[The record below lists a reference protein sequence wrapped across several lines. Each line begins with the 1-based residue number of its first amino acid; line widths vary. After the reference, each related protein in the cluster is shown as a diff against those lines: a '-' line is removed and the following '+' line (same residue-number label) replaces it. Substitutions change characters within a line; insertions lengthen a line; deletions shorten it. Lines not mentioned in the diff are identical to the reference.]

1 MDREKLLK
9 AKIPCAETGIE
20 CRHTFCSICEPAF
33 HCGINAYIKDDKL
46 IKVEG
51 IEGFPLSNGK
61 LCPKG
66 MASRQYV
73 YRKDRLT
80 TPLKRVT
87 PHGGEG
93 EFEPISW
100 DEAYD
105 IIADKLS
112 DIKEESGANSVA
124 FYVGYAKWYRAM
136 LHRFAYSYGSVN
148 FGTESST
155 CNTACDS
162 AFLDMTGSLGTG
174 DMGNSNCHIL
184 WGRNPAYSTYVQIR
198 AFQAA
203 KARGMKVIVID
214 PRETPSASKWADLHL
229 KIKPGTDAALAL
241 GMARIIIEN
250 GWEAKEYIR
259 DHVHGY
265 EEYKKELEKYDLDT
279 VAEITGLRKEDILKA
294 TEMYSQRGPSS
305 ISLSAAAI
313 VHHING
319 YQTFKA
325 IISLMGVSGNYDVAG
340 GNIPQGETFAYRW
353 ANFETK
359 EHEYYASMEPENH
372 PPMIGDLK
380 FPLWKH
386 FKGEAQF
393 TDIVRQFETES
404 PYPLKAMM
412 AFGLNHRMFPQ
423 PHRVMEML
431 DNMEFVV
438 SAELFMT
445 DVSKHADIVLPV
457 CTSFEREEFKV
468 YPGGKCWYIHPVISP
483 VGESR
488 SDVQIVSELA
498 NRMNF
503 DDELLRRGYRAF
515 VEYCLEDCELN
526 VEDCEGTDMPVMSP
540 DAKPY
545 VPGTYTAAGYKTPTG
560 KFELYSETIANLSED
575 PWHADTVAL
584 FGEPELSPVPTWDSP
599 YDNDKAGEYP
609 FVLSSGGRLPYALHS
624 RSQDVPWLRYF
635 HPVIRVDMNDEDAKA
650 MGIELNDPVVVRND
664 HGSLQGIANPTA
676 RMLQGAIQIYHG
688 RREADPNELIG
699 LDHLDPYSGF
709 PGYNCI
715 RAAVEKYSE

>member
-20 CRHTFCSICEPAF
+20 CKHTFCSICEPAF
-33 HCGINAYIKDDKL
+33 HCGVNAYIKDDEL

-51 IEGFPLSNGK
+51 IEGFPMSNGK

-73 YRKDRLT
+73 YREDRLT

-100 DEAYD
+100 DEAYE
-105 IIADKLS
+105 IIAEKLG
-112 DIKEESGANSVA
+112 DLKEKYGANSVA

-162 AFLDMTGSLGTG
+162 AFKDVTGSLGTG
-174 DMGNSNCHIL
+174 DMGNSKCHIL
-184 WGRNPAYSTYVQIR
+184 WGRNPAYSTYVQMR
-198 AFQAA
+198 PFYAA
-203 KARGMKVIVID
+203 KARGLKVIVID

-241 GMARIIIEN
+241 GMAKIIIDNNWHDSEFI
-250 GWEAKEYIR
+250 EK
-259 DHVHGY
+259 HVHGF
-265 EEYKKELEKYDLDT
+265 EEYRKEIDKYDLAT
-279 VAEITGLRKEDILKA
+279 VAEITGLDPELIMKA
-294 TEMYSQRGPSS
+294 TEMYADGPSS

-319 YQTFKA
+319 YQTFKS
-325 IISLMGVSGNYDVAG
+325 IISLMGISGNYDVAG

-353 ANFETK
+353 AGFTTA
-359 EHEYYASMEPENH
+359 EHEYYASMEPKEH
-372 PPMIGDLK
+372 APMVGDLR
-380 FPLWKH
+380 FPLWKY

-393 TDIVRQFETES
+393 TDIVRHAETAK

-412 AFGLNHRMFPQ
+412 GFGLNHRMFPQ
-423 PHRVMEML
+423 PHKVMEML

-445 DVSKHADIVLPV
+445 DVCKHSDIILPV

-468 YPGGKCWYIHPVISP
+468 YPGGKCWYIEPVIPP

-488 SDVQIVSELA
+488 SDVQIVTELA
-498 NRMNF
+498 NVMNL
-503 DDELLRRGYRAF
+503 DDELLKKGYRVF
-515 VEYCLEDCELN
+515 VEYCLKDCKLNLEDCMG
-526 VEDCEGTDMPVMSP
+526 VDMPVMSP
-540 DAKPY
+540 DVKPY
-545 VPGTYTAAGYKTPTG
+545 EPRKYTEQGYNTPSG
-560 KFELYSETIANLSED
+560 KFELYSETIAGLKND
-575 PWHADTVAL
+575 PWYAETVEL
-584 FGEPELSPVPTWDSP
+584 FGEPELSPVPTWDNP
-599 YDNDKAGEYP
+599 YDNDKAEEYP

-624 RSQDVPWLRYF
+624 RSQEIPWLRDF
-635 HPVIRVDMNDEDAKA
+635 HPVIRVDMNDEDAAA
-650 MGIELNDPVVVRND
+650 MGIELNDPVEVRND
-664 HGSLQGIANPTA
+664 HGVMQGIANPTA
-676 RMLQGAIQIYHG
+676 KHLPGTVQIYHG
-688 RREADPNELIG
+688 RREADPNELLG

-715 RAAVEKYSE
+715 RVALKKIEG